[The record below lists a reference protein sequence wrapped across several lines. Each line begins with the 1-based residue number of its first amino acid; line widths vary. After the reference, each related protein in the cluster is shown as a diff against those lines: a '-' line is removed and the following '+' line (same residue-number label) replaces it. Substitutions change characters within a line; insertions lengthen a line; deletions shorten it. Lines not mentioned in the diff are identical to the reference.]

1 MDHRESGAAPR
12 HRRDGREILQDQRA
26 LLLRAVAQFMQGSPD
41 ADLGA
46 VIFDVTGFPI
56 RRR

>member
-1 MDHRESGAAPR
+1 MDEM
-12 HRRDGREILQDQRA
+12 LQDQRA
-26 LLLRAVAQFMQGSPD
+26 LLLRSTQFLQGSPD

-46 VIFDVTGFPI
+46 VIFDVTGCPI